1 VFSDPEAVIKKL
13 CPLFARQADALL
25 ELRESALKRIRPG
38 LCVDCYFR
46 LQETADPGGQYA
58 LFPLR
63 SWLESNI
70 EVVAKDSQSRVIEK
84 LPLKL
89 DATDLAAYCNRLIG
103 DFREDRAYSLSLV
116 TLEFQY
122 KEAA

>member
-13 CPLFARQADALL
+13 CPLFARQADALID
-25 ELRESALKRIRPG
+25 LRESALKRIRPG

-46 LQETADPGGQYA
+46 IQETAGSGEQHV

-70 EVVAKDSQSRVIEK
+70 EVVAKDSESRIIEK
-84 LPLKL
+84 LPLRL
-89 DATDLAAYCNRLIG
+89 NATDLAAYYNRLMD

>member
-1 VFSDPEAVIKKL
+1 MFSDPEAVIRKL
-13 CPLFARQADALL
+13 CPLFARQADALID
-25 ELRESALKRIRPG
+25 LRESTLNRIRPG

-46 LQETADPGGQYA
+46 LQEAADSGGQHA

-70 EVVAKDSQSRVIEK
+70 EVVAKDSESRIIEK
-84 LPLKL
+84 LPLQL
-89 DATDLAAYCNRLIG
+89 NATDLAAYCNRLMS
-103 DFREDRAYSLSLV
+103 DFREDRTYSLSLV

>member
-1 VFSDPEAVIKKL
+1 VFSDPEAVVKKL
-13 CPLFARQADALL
+13 CPLFERQADALL
-25 ELRESALKRIRPG
+25 DLREFALKRIRPG
-38 LCVDCYFR
+38 LCIDCYFR
-46 LQETADPGGQYA
+46 LQETADSGGQDA

-70 EVVAKDSQSRVIEK
+70 EVVAKDSESRIIEK
-84 LPLKL
+84 LPLQL
-89 DATDLAAYCNRLIG
+89 NTTDLATYCSRLMD